1 MEQQRGVGL
10 QDKSATGEAFRTGC
24 KVVVLDRQGSLLEHT
39 AIFPHPPV
47 TDVHTANRV
56 IRDLAKKYGVEAIAI
71 GNGTAGRETEQ
82 FVRHVDFE
90 TMPLIVTVNENGA
103 SVYSASELARQEFPD
118 EDITVRGAVSIGRRL
133 MDPLAELIKI
143 DPKSIGV
150 GQYQHDVNQKKLAAS
165 LDETVSSCVDA
176 VFIRSGKD
184 MVNVFLRKG
193 LPILS
198 QLLVGCLLCC
208 SLQAANG
215 FPCGYINRISWRT
228 SSSSPATFYLNR
240 GYFKPCAEQ
249 IMNNNSAIAN
259 VAAKATLDKSTREL
273 KVTTQVCFT
282 SAPKDTT
289 VPFIMNVALVQN
301 NIKGPQVGAA
311 TWYPERWDGT
321 NRT

>member
-1 MEQQRGVGL
+1 MKKFFLTGMLSFLGCALFLTSCNKDEDDKTTSETPTEQETVFVSTEPQNCNVL
-10 QDKSATGEAFRTGC
+10 IEELTGWGC
-24 KVVVLDRQGSLLEHT
+24 QYCPDGHKRCDSLSQIYYPGKVFS
-39 AIFPHPPV
+39 IN
-47 TDVHTANRV
+47 VHTGSYAEGRNPDYTTDEGYTLLRT
-56 IRDLAKKYGVEAIAI
+56 LGAK
-71 GNGTAGRETEQ
+71 
-82 FVRHVDFE
+82 
-90 TMPLIVTVNENGA
+90 
-103 SVYSASELARQEFPD
+103 
-118 EDITVRGAVSIGRRL
+118 
-133 MDPLAELIKI
+133 
-143 DPKSIGV
+143 
-150 GQYQHDVNQKKLAAS
+150 
-165 LDETVSSCVDA
+165 
-176 VFIRSGKD
+176 
-184 MVNVFLRKG
+184 
-193 LPILS
+193 
-198 QLLVGCLLCC
+198 
-208 SLQAANG
+208 G

-321 NRT
+321 SYTHNHMLRAYITGLKGDFIEYKGVGKDNVVKKTYTYVIPENMGRGNIPAVLEDMEVICFVAQKGTSTSNPEEYFPIGIINVCKSEMSYK